1 VGTALSSIAEVI
13 VAKESRDAEHATT
26 NMLMSMMQQQSQ
38 AAQAQQQQMQQQLTD
53 FRECLQVVTICTP
66 PTWCTVDTTKNTI

>member
-26 NMLMSMMQQQSQ
+26 NMLMNMMQQQSQ
-38 AAQAQQQQMQQQLTD
+38 AAQAQQQQMQQQLMD
-53 FRECLQVVTICTP
+53 F
-66 PTWCTVDTTKNTI
+66 